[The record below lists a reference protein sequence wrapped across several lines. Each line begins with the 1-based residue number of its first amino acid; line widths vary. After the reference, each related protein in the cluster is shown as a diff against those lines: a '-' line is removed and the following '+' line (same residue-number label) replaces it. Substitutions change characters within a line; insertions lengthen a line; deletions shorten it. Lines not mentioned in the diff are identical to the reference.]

1 MWKSWRVSLLLAGLL
16 LGPGAG
22 ALAGQDAKPPVS
34 PALQTTY
41 GRLPLAFEPNV
52 GQADPAVRFIARAPG
67 GLVFLTRNDV
77 VLATETAAARPGK
90 GILPGA
96 AADSRVHVV
105 RIALAGSSPHASMT
119 GSDLLP
125 GKSAYLLGNDSSRWH
140 TDVPSYA
147 KVRWREAYPGID
159 VLFYGRG
166 RRLEFDFVLKPGADP
181 ARVALV
187 PDGAGRLTLSP
198 EGDLSIGAESGEL
211 LLKRPQCYQ
220 ELDGRR
226 VPVKGRFSLE
236 KGRVGLRLGPYD
248 RSRPL
253 VVDPVLVYST
263 YLGGSGNDTA
273 YAVTVNAAGEA
284 YVAGETLSTD
294 FPLFSPG
301 QSSNFGGN
309 DAFVSHF
316 NASGNALLYSTYI
329 GGGGTD
335 GASGLAVDAA
345 GAMYITGWTN
355 SVNFPTTPGSFQP
368 VLIGGYDA
376 FVTKIDPSGHAL
388 DYSTYIGGT
397 LNDQATAIAL
407 DGAGDAV
414 IAGVTTSTNWPT
426 HLPLQASLSGPS
438 DAFVAKLNPTG
449 TALIY
454 STYLGG
460 SAADTAMGLALDGA
474 GAAYVTG
481 YTSSSDFPVV
491 GAFQPA
497 FGGSVDAF
505 VTKIAASGTSLVYST
520 FLGGS
525 GADAGFHVAV
535 DATGAAYVTGPTSST
550 NFPLVNPFQAT
561 NAGGSFDSFVTK
573 LAPSGAALVYSTYLG
588 GNGTDFAEGMALDS
602 LGSATIVGYTSS
614 TNFPTL
620 APIQVALSGTYDAFI
635 TRLNA
640 AGSGL
645 VYSTYLGGTGDETAY
660 AVALDSAGATY
671 VAGNTN
677 SSNFPTLS
685 AFQGVNSGGYDAFLS
700 KIGSV
705 VTCSAAASPL
715 SGNAPLAVT
724 FTGSAVGGTAPYTYA
739 WDFGDSSTGT
749 GATAT
754 HTYNAGGSFHAKLTV
769 TDSASGSATDNH
781 LVITV
786 APPATLAVN
795 ASAAPL
801 SGNAPLTVAFS
812 AAAAG
817 GIPPYTFAW
826 TFGDSGTGTG
836 QSPNHTYNAAGTYPV
851 SVTATDSAS
860 VSATDNH
867 LSISVAPPL
876 PVTLSIAASPSS
888 GQIPLAVSFTATP
901 SGGIPPYTVAWNF
914 GDSATGTGL
923 TATHT
928 YTAGGTFTVQATVT
942 DSDSVTASA
951 TTTVQAINPPAITSV
966 RKMGS
971 PFRLK
976 ITGSNFHSDC
986 TVKINGS
993 AVPQTLYKNS
1003 GLVLAKKGAALKA
1016 LVPKGTTVQVTVT
1029 NNDDG
1034 GVSAPFS
1041 FTW

>member
-1 MWKSWRVSLLLAGLL
+1 MWKSWRVTLLMAGLL
-16 LGPGAG
+16 FGPGAG

-34 PALQTTY
+34 PALRTTY

-52 GQADPAVRFIARAPG
+52 GQADPAARFIARTPG
-67 GLVFLTRNDV
+67 GLVFLTRGNV
-77 VLATETAAARPGK
+77 VLATETGATRPGE
-90 GILPGA
+90 GILPGPA
-96 AADSRVHVV
+96 AAPKVHVV
-105 RIALAGSSPHASMT
+105 RIALAGSSPDAAMT

-125 GKSAYLLGNDSSRWH
+125 GRSAYLLGNDPSRWH

-159 VLFYGRG
+159 VLFYGRD

-181 ARVALV
+181 ARIALV
-187 PDGAGRLTLSP
+187 PAGAGSLTLSP
-198 EGDLSIGAESGEL
+198 EGDLTIGAGSGVL

-220 ELDGRR
+220 VLDGRR
-226 VPVKGRFSLE
+226 VPVKGQFRLE
-236 KGRVGLRLGPYD
+236 RGRVGLRLGPYD

-263 YLGGSGNDTA
+263 YLGGSGDDTA

-301 QSSNFGGN
+301 QSSNLGGN

-335 GASGLAVDAA
+335 NASGLAVDAA
-345 GAMYITGWTN
+345 GAMYVTGWTG
-355 SVNFPTTPGSFQP
+355 SVNFPTTAGVFQP

-376 FVTKIDPSGHAL
+376 FVAKIDPSGHTL
-388 DYSTYIGGT
+388 DYGTYIGGT
-397 LNDQATAIAL
+397 LNDEATAIAL

-414 IAGVTTSTNWPT
+414 ITGVTYSANWPT
-426 HLPLQASLSGPS
+426 HLPLQAALSGPN
-438 DAFVAKLNPTG
+438 DAFVAKLNPAG

-460 SAADTAMGLALDGA
+460 SASDTAMSLALDGS

-481 YTSSSDFPVV
+481 FTSSSDFPTV

-497 FGGSVDAF
+497 TGGSSDAF
-505 VTKIAASGTSLVYST
+505 VTKIAPSGTSLVYST

-525 GADAGFHVAV
+525 GVDGGFHVAV
-535 DATGAAYVTGPTSST
+535 DGAGAAFIAGVTTST
-550 NFPLVNPFQAT
+550 NFPLASPFQAT
-561 NAGGSFDSFVTK
+561 SAGGGGDAFVAK
-573 LAPSGAALVYSTYLG
+573 LSPSGAGLIYSTYLG
-588 GNGTDFAEGMALDS
+588 GSGTDFAQSVALDS
-602 LGSATIVGYTSS
+602 LGSATIVGYTTS

-635 TRLNA
+635 TRINP

-645 VYSTYLGGTGDETAY
+645 VYSTYLGGTGDDTAY

-671 VAGNTN
+671 VAGTT
-677 SSNFPTLS
+677 SSTNFPTLS
-685 AFQGVNSGGYDAFLS
+685 AFQGVNSGGYDAFLA

-724 FTGSAVGGTAPYTYA
+724 FTGSAAGGPPPYTYT
-739 WDFGDSSTGT
+739 WDFGDSSTGA

-754 HTYNAGGSFHAKLTV
+754 HTYNAGGSFSAKLTV
-769 TDSASGSATDNH
+769 TDSASGTSTDNH

-860 VSATDNH
+860 VSATDSH

-876 PVTLSIAASPSS
+876 PVTLSIAGSPSS
-888 GQIPLAVSFTATP
+888 GQIPLAVSFTAAP
-901 SGGIPPYTVAWNF
+901 AGGIPPYTVAWDF
-914 GDSATGTGL
+914 GDSTTGTGL
-923 TATHT
+923 TTTHT

-942 DSDSVTASA
+942 DSNSVTASA
-951 TTTVQAINPPAITSV
+951 STTVQAINPPAITSIK
-966 RKMGS
+966 KMGS

-976 ITGSNFHSDC
+976 IMGSNFHSDC
-986 TVKINGS
+986 TVKINGA
-993 AVPQTLYKNS
+993 AVPQTRYKNP
-1003 GLVLAKKGAALKA
+1003 GLVLAKKGSALKA
-1016 LVPKGTTVQVTVT
+1016 MVPKGTTVQVTVT

-1034 GVSAPFS
+1034 GVSSPFS